1 MSGLI
6 GWHIAQLVLAIALT
20 LVALGTLGTT
30 TLLSRRVSQE

>member
-6 GWHIAQLVLAIALT
+6 GWHIAQLVLAGIAT
-20 LVALGTLGTT
+20 LVALGTT

>member
-6 GWHIAQLVLAIALT
+6 GWHIAQLVLAGIALT
-20 LVALGTLGTT
+20 LVALGTT